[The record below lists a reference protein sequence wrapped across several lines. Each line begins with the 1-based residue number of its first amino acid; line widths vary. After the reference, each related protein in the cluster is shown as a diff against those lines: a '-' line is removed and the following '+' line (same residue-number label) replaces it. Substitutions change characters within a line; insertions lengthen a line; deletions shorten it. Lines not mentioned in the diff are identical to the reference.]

1 MSFAQMLPEVK
12 RHLLTAAPRGSANG
26 KTVREW
32 GDEAASSRFHAFITT
47 TKALL
52 SHRADGEI
60 FGMSFLL
67 MRFFGHPLRVACGMA
82 AILGITQVSAGAQE
96 YFPSPGDKPTSRPQP
111 WEESGLRAAL
121 ADASLE
127 VRSHA
132 VFHITHNRWAR
143 LLLTAKDLEP
153 LLQSPNE
160 EIKKQAVEAQAQL
173 SATPAPG
180 GAESAGK
187 KHDPSPPESAE
198 AAQKAPE
205 KIAPERVKELLTQ
218 LHDPHFYERDNAVKA
233 LGRAGPLATEEMV
246 SALVPMLQD
255 ADFGVVL
262 STVQALRSMNRE
274 EDACREALLGLLKA
288 QDPGPEK
295 DIFPVKT
302 PASSARH
309 DAVHWLIYG
318 CPGKPY
324 TEGIPFI
331 LPLLADPEEYVREA
345 VVVCLQKLGPG
356 LVPYLKD
363 LLPLLRD
370 DSKPMVQALVARAL
384 TAVGDGAAPTVAR
397 ALLPLLQSKEPDLPC
412 SAIRSLGWLGPVAA
426 PVALPALLPILK
438 RKNEECRL
446 CAVVALGQLGPA
458 AAPAAR
464 ELLAVLDHP
473 DTEPV
478 GHRGGFSQHA
488 AAEALGQLGPSVVP
502 LVVPALVQHFKDE
515 DLMLNDSIHS
525 AFECMGA
532 AAAPLAIPAAL
543 PLLQSKTPIARVWAC
558 ETIRLWGNFQRDPAW
573 QCAALAGA
581 TAATKEEDLP
591 YLRYSLYLWS
601 GHDPELLLSVRWLG
615 HPAATPMP
623 ANGAALSAAEQQ
635 SVLHMLHTLWP
646 HSAKYPALR
655 QEMAGRIADV
665 AQSLTTAPEEKTA
678 ALLRSLDEQ
687 LKADTIKETQPAS
700 GTASRAVER
709 ALARSAGKK

>member
-1 MSFAQMLPEVK
+1 
-12 RHLLTAAPRGSANG
+12 
-26 KTVREW
+26 
-32 GDEAASSRFHAFITT
+32 
-47 TKALL
+47 
-52 SHRADGEI
+52 
-60 FGMSFLL
+60 

-96 YFPSPGDKPTSRPQP
+96 YFPSPGDKTSPRPQP

-218 LHDPHFYERDNAVKA
+218 LHDPHFYDRDHAVKA
-233 LGRAGPLATEEMV
+233 LGRAGTLATEEMV

-255 ADFGVVL
+255 PSHRVVC
-262 STVQALRSMNRE
+262 SAAIALRGMGRE
-274 EDACREALLGLLKA
+274 EAACREALLRLLKA
-288 QDPGPEK
+288 YKPLPEETGFLESLGAFSLDEIFYVMTAADLESSPEFISQIVRQLK
-295 DIFPVKT
+295 D
-302 PASSARH
+302 
-309 DAVHWLIYG
+309 
-318 CPGKPY
+318 
-324 TEGIPFI
+324 
-331 LPLLADPEEYVREA
+331 PLLFMRSEYTRSA
-345 VVVCLQKLGPG
+345 VSSFVQGMGPKIS
-356 LVPYLKD
+356 PYLKD
-363 LLPLLRD
+363 LLPLLQD
-370 DSKPMVQALVARAL
+370 ANPNVQLHAMYALL
-384 TAVGDGAAPTVAR
+384 DVGDEAAPTVAR
-397 ALLPLLQSKEPDLPC
+397 ALLPLFTSTDDHVRYLTANYC
-412 SAIRSLGWLGPVAA
+412 YALGPAAA
-426 PVALPALLPILK
+426 PVVVPALLPFL
-438 RKNEECRL
+438 RKTNDAGRL
-446 CAVVALGQLGPA
+446 RAIISLGRLGPA

-464 ELLAVLDHP
+464 ELLAVLDYP

-581 TAATKEEDLP
+581 TASTKEEDLP

-623 ANGAALSAAEQQ
+623 AGGAALSAAEQQ

-655 QEMAGRIADV
+655 QEMAARIADV
-665 AQSLTTAPEEKTA
+665 AQSITTAPDEKTA

-687 LKADTIKETQPAS
+687 LKADATPETEPA
-700 GTASRAVER
+700 TARAR
-709 ALARSAGKK
+709 AAVQSVLVRKTEIRR